1 MDSVCMSLYKRQF
14 PKVSRLLA
22 MRRADPDNLQW
33 SEEFKP
39 TKLVADLSTVTN
51 GDAEEMDME

>member
-1 MDSVCMSLYKRQF
+1 
-14 PKVSRLLA
+14 
-22 MRRADPDNLQW
+22 LQW